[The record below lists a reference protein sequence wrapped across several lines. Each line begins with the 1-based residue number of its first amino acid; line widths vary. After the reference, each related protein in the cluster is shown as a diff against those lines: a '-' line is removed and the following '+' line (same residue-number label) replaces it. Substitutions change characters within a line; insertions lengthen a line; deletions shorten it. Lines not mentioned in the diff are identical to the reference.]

1 MPRCV
6 LVIRPGALGDAIL
19 TLPLVDALIRSG
31 AERVTILGTP
41 SAWEFLAP
49 AQRAVTVL
57 DIGAT
62 PWLGLFGGTFRRS
75 ATAEITA
82 HDAAIVCLTRPD
94 QAVAALRSAGV
105 REIVVDDPS
114 RAQDVGHFSD
124 GLLRP
129 AVRQWSLPAVR
140 SPVLLADDP
149 LLALATAEQA
159 EARERLGVA
168 AKGFVVLHPGSG
180 GDYKRWPAARFA
192 ALGKRI
198 PTERDCAVVVLV
210 GPADETVSAELAA
223 AWGGRT
229 GVTLAVNW
237 PLRLVLALL
246 SMARAY
252 VGNDSG
258 ITHLAARACPTL
270 AIFGPT
276 DPAVWRPLGPKVRV
290 LRAPNGK
297 LGALEVD
304 TVLNALAA
312 FTKN

>member
-1 MPRCV
+1 MPRRV

-19 TLPLVDALIRSG
+19 TLPLVNALIRSG

-49 AQRAVTVL
+49 AQRTVRVL

-62 PWLGLFGGTFRRS
+62 AWLGLFGGTFKR
-75 ATAEITA
+75 AAAAEIAA
-82 HDAAIVCLTRPD
+82 HDAAIVCLTRPE
-94 QAVAALRSAGV
+94 QAVAALSGAGV

-129 AVRQWSLPAVR
+129 ATRHWSLPTDRPPA
-140 SPVLLADDP
+140 LLADDP
-149 LLALATAEQA
+149 LLALTAMEQA

-168 AKGFVVLHPGSG
+168 ANGFVVLHPGSG
-180 GDYKRWPAARFA
+180 GDFKRWPVARFA
-192 ALGKRI
+192 ALGERI
-198 PTERDCAVVVLV
+198 PTELDCAVVVLV

-229 GVTLAVNW
+229 GVTLAVDW

-246 SMARAY
+246 STAQAY
-252 VGNDSG
+252 AGNDSG

-276 DPAVWRPLGPKVRV
+276 DPAIWGPLGPKVRV
-290 LRAPNGK
+290 LRAPGGR
-297 LGALEVD
+297 LDALDVD
-304 TVLNALAA
+304 SVLEALAA

>member
-1 MPRCV
+1 MPRRV

-19 TLPLVDALIRSG
+19 TLPLVDALIRGG
-31 AERVTILGTP
+31 AERVSILGTP
-41 SAWEFLAP
+41 RAWEFLAP
-49 AQRAVTVL
+49 AQRTVRVL

-62 PWLGLFGGTFRRS
+62 PWLGLFGGTFRPS
-75 ATAEITA
+75 ATAEIAA
-82 HDAAIVCLTRPD
+82 HDAAVVCLTRPE

-114 RAQDVGHFSD
+114 RTQHVGHFSD

-129 AVRQWSLPAVR
+129 AMRHWSLSAGKA
-140 SPVLLADDP
+140 PVVLADDP
-149 LLALATAEQA
+149 LLAPAAAEQA
-159 EARERLGVA
+159 AARERLGVA
-168 AKGFVVLHPGSG
+168 ANGFVVLHPGSG
-180 GDYKRWPAARFA
+180 GDFKRWPAARFA
-192 ALGKRI
+192 ALGERI
-198 PTERDCAVVVLV
+198 PTELDCAVVVLV

-276 DPAVWRPLGPKVRV
+276 DPAIWGPLGPKVRV
-290 LRAPNGK
+290 LRAPDGR
-297 LGALEVD
+297 LDALDVD
-304 TVLNALAA
+304 PVLKALAA

>member
-1 MPRCV
+1 MPRRV

-19 TLPLVDALIRSG
+19 TLPLVDALIRGG
-31 AERVTILGTP
+31 AERVSILGTP

-49 AQRAVTVL
+49 AQRTVSVL
-57 DIGAT
+57 DVGAT
-62 PWLGLFGGTFRRS
+62 PWLGLFGGTFTRS
-75 ATAEITA
+75 ATAEIAA
-82 HDAAIVCLTRPD
+82 HDAAVVCLTRPE

-105 REIVVDDPS
+105 RDIVVDDPS
-114 RAQDVGHFSD
+114 RTQHVGHFSD

-129 AVRQWSLPAVR
+129 AMRHWSVSAGKA
-140 SPVLLADDP
+140 PVFLADDP
-149 LLALATAEQA
+149 LLAPAAAEQA
-159 EARERLGVA
+159 AARERLGVA
-168 AKGFVVLHPGSG
+168 ANGFVVLHPGSG
-180 GDYKRWPAARFA
+180 GDFKRWPAARFA
-192 ALGKRI
+192 ALGERI
-198 PTERDCAVVVLV
+198 PTELDCAVVVLV

-276 DPAVWRPLGPKVRV
+276 DPAIWGPLGPKVRV
-290 LRAPNGK
+290 LRAPDGR
-297 LGALEVD
+297 LDALDVD
-304 TVLNALAA
+304 PVLKALAA